1 MIMRVFTKRN
11 NRLVEGVPYR
21 KSELRLSEDVD
32 ANLGSANGI
41 QAAQMKAKQ
50 IMSKNPNVNAASAD
64 AGKLDGSDDS
74 SSGEGMKLQV
84 PVNAKGSQLSSAQS
98 MIRNQSNDDM
108 EIEFTKDTNSTDS
121 QDQANESLKER
132 LANLRENSIPFTKK
146 SLTSFLKS
154 I

>member
-98 MIRNQSNDDM
+98 MIRNQSNNDM
-108 EIEFTKDTNSTDS
+108 EVEFTKDTNDTTS
-121 QDQANESLKER
+121 QGQANESLKER

>member
-1 MIMRVFTKRN
+1 MRVFTKRN

-50 IMSKNPNVNAASAD
+50 LMSKNPNVNSASAD
-64 AGKLDGSDDS
+64 AGKLDGSADS

-84 PVNAKGSQLSSAQS
+84 PVDAKGSQLSSAQS

-132 LANLRENSIPFTKK
+132 LVNLRENSIPFTKK

>member
-1 MIMRVFTKRN
+1 MRVFTKRN

-64 AGKLDGSDDS
+64 AGKLDGSDDL

-108 EIEFTKDTNSTDS
+108 EVEFTKDANDTTS

>member
-1 MIMRVFTKRN
+1 MRVFTKRN

-74 SSGEGMKLQV
+74 NSGEGMKLQV

-98 MIRNQSNDDM
+98 MIRNQSNNDM
-108 EIEFTKDTNSTDS
+108 EVEFTKDTNDTTS

>member
-1 MIMRVFTKRN
+1 MRVFTKRN

-98 MIRNQSNDDM
+98 MIRNQSNNDM
-108 EIEFTKDTNSTDS
+108 EVELTKDANDTTS

>member
-1 MIMRVFTKRN
+1 MIMRIFTKRN

-98 MIRNQSNDDM
+98 MIRNQSNNDM
-108 EIEFTKDTNSTDS
+108 EVEFTKDANDTTS

>member
-1 MIMRVFTKRN
+1 MRVFTKRN

-50 IMSKNPNVNAASAD
+50 LMSKNPNVNAASAD

-84 PVNAKGSQLSSAQS
+84 PVDAKGSQLSSAQS

>member
-108 EIEFTKDTNSTDS
+108 EVEFTKDANDTTS

>member
-50 IMSKNPNVNAASAD
+50 LMSKNPNVNAASAD

-84 PVNAKGSQLSSAQS
+84 PVDAKGSQLSSAQS

-108 EIEFTKDTNSTDS
+108 EVEFTKDTNSIDS

-132 LANLRENSIPFTKK
+132 LVNLRENSIPFTKK

>member
-1 MIMRVFTKRN
+1 MRVFTKRN

-74 SSGEGMKLQV
+74 RMKLQV

-108 EIEFTKDTNSTDS
+108 EVEFTKDANDTTS
-121 QDQANESLKER
+121 QDQTNESLKER

>member
-64 AGKLDGSDDS
+64 AGKLDSSDDS

-98 MIRNQSNDDM
+98 VIRNQSNDDM

>member
-1 MIMRVFTKRN
+1 MRVFTKRN

-50 IMSKNPNVNAASAD
+50 LMSKNPNVNAAAAD
-64 AGKLDGSDDS
+64 AGKLDGSADS

-84 PVNAKGSQLSSAQS
+84 PVDAKGSQLSSAQS

>member
-108 EIEFTKDTNSTDS
+108 EVEFTKDTNSTDS

>member
-50 IMSKNPNVNAASAD
+50 LMSKNPNVNSASAD
-64 AGKLDGSDDS
+64 AGKLDGSADS
-74 SSGEGMKLQV
+74 SSGEGMKLQL

>member
-1 MIMRVFTKRN
+1 MIMRIFTKRN

-32 ANLGSANGI
+32 ANLGFANGI

>member
-1 MIMRVFTKRN
+1 MRVFTKRN

-98 MIRNQSNDDM
+98 VIRNQSNDDM

>member
-1 MIMRVFTKRN
+1 MRVFTKRN

-50 IMSKNPNVNAASAD
+50 LMSKNPNVNSASAD
-64 AGKLDGSDDS
+64 AGKLDGSADS

-84 PVNAKGSQLSSAQS
+84 PVDAKGSQLSSAQS

-108 EIEFTKDTNSTDS
+108 EVEFTKDTNSTDS

>member
-1 MIMRVFTKRN
+1 MRVFTKRN

-84 PVNAKGSQLSSAQS
+84 PVDAKGSQLSSAQS

-108 EIEFTKDTNSTDS
+108 EVEFTKDANDTTS

>member
-1 MIMRVFTKRN
+1 MRVFTKRN

-84 PVNAKGSQLSSAQS
+84 PVDAKGSQLSSAQS
-98 MIRNQSNDDM
+98 VIRNQSNDDM

>member
-1 MIMRVFTKRN
+1 MRVFTKRN

-50 IMSKNPNVNAASAD
+50 LMSKNPNVNAASAD

-108 EIEFTKDTNSTDS
+108 EVEFTKDANDTTS

>member
-1 MIMRVFTKRN
+1 MRVFTKRN

-74 SSGEGMKLQV
+74 RSGEGMKLQV

-98 MIRNQSNDDM
+98 MIRNQSNNDM
-108 EIEFTKDTNSTDS
+108 EVEFTKDANDTTS

>member
-1 MIMRVFTKRN
+1 MRVFTKRN

-50 IMSKNPNVNAASAD
+50 LMSKNPNVNSASAD
-64 AGKLDGSDDS
+64 AGKLDGSADS

-84 PVNAKGSQLSSAQS
+84 PVDAKGSQLSSAQS

>member
-1 MIMRVFTKRN
+1 MRVFTKRN

-108 EIEFTKDTNSTDS
+108 EVEFTKDANDTTS

>member
-1 MIMRVFTKRN
+1 MRVFTKRN

-21 KSELRLSEDVD
+21 KSELRLNEDVD
-32 ANLGSANGI
+32 ANIGSANGI

-98 MIRNQSNDDM
+98 MIRNQSNNDM
-108 EIEFTKDTNSTDS
+108 EVEFTKDANDTTS
-121 QDQANESLKER
+121 QDQTNESLKER

>member
-1 MIMRVFTKRN
+1 MRVFTKRN

-108 EIEFTKDTNSTDS
+108 EVEFTKDANDKTS

>member
-11 NRLVEGVPYR
+11 NKLVEGVPYR

-32 ANLGSANGI
+32 ANIGSANGI

-108 EIEFTKDTNSTDS
+108 EVEFTKDTNSTDS

>member
-1 MIMRVFTKRN
+1 MRVFTKRN

-50 IMSKNPNVNAASAD
+50 LMSKNPNVNAASAD
-64 AGKLDGSDDS
+64 AGKLDGSSS

-84 PVNAKGSQLSSAQS
+84 PVDAKGSQLSSAQS

-108 EIEFTKDTNSTDS
+108 EVEFTKDTNSTDS

>member
-1 MIMRVFTKRN
+1 MRVFTKRN

-64 AGKLDGSDDS
+64 AEKLDGSSDS

>member
-1 MIMRVFTKRN
+1 MRVFTKRN

-21 KSELRLSEDVD
+21 KSELRLNEDVD

-50 IMSKNPNVNAASAD
+50 LMSKNPNVNAASAD
-64 AGKLDGSDDS
+64 AGKLDSSSDS

-84 PVNAKGSQLSSAQS
+84 PVDAKGSQLSSAQS

-121 QDQANESLKER
+121 QDKANESLKER

>member
-1 MIMRVFTKRN
+1 MRVFTKRN

>member
-1 MIMRVFTKRN
+1 
-11 NRLVEGVPYR
+11 
-21 KSELRLSEDVD
+21 
-32 ANLGSANGI
+32 
-41 QAAQMKAKQ
+41 MKAKQ
-50 IMSKNPNVNAASAD
+50 LMSKNPNVNAASAD
-64 AGKLDGSDDS
+64 AGKLDGSSDS

-84 PVNAKGSQLSSAQS
+84 PVDAKGSQLSSAQS

-121 QDQANESLKER
+121 QDKANESLKER

>member
-1 MIMRVFTKRN
+1 MRVFTKRN

-50 IMSKNPNVNAASAD
+50 LMSKNPNVNAASAD

>member
-50 IMSKNPNVNAASAD
+50 LMSKNPNVNAASAD
-64 AGKLDGSDDS
+64 AGKLDGSSDS

-84 PVNAKGSQLSSAQS
+84 PVDAKGSQLS
-98 MIRNQSNDDM
+98 
-108 EIEFTKDTNSTDS
+108 
-121 QDQANESLKER
+121 
-132 LANLRENSIPFTKK
+132 
-146 SLTSFLKS
+146 
-154 I
+154 

>member
-1 MIMRVFTKRN
+1 MRVFTKRN

-50 IMSKNPNVNAASAD
+50 LMSKNPNVNAASAD
-64 AGKLDGSDDS
+64 AGKLDGSVDS
-74 SSGEGMKLQV
+74 SSGEGMKLQL

-108 EIEFTKDTNSTDS
+108 EVEFTKDTNSTDS

-132 LANLRENSIPFTKK
+132 LVNLRENSIPFTKK
-146 SLTSFLKS
+146 SLASFLKS